1 MNVMPNARSAQRA
14 TLAGSTEQL
23 PAPRSTITPGPASSA
38 RCCSPPGLSSR
49 RHSRRDDY
57 SPIADPVSALEAG
70 PNGWIQ
76 QVNFVVFGLLTL
88 ALAVGLHRGLRRIRG
103 GLAGPAL
110 LGVSGVGLLLAAV
123 FPLQQDAMGEVYD
136 PGGHALAGTMFFATS
151 AIALVVLS
159 RRLAGDPRWRGIAGY
174 VLVAGVLA
182 VIGFV
187 VMGRFVIPDG
197 APLHEWA
204 GLAQRAL
211 ILLVLFPARIVLGLR
226 LLQVTRAAERSTHDP
241 MAA

>member
-1 MNVMPNARSAQRA
+1 MNVMPNARSTQRA

-23 PAPRSTITPGPASSA
+23 PAPRSTMYAWAGIVGPLLFTAGFVVQEA
-38 RCCSPPGLSSR
+38 F
-49 RHSRRDDY
+49 RRDDY
-57 SPIADPVSALEAG
+57 SPVADPVSALEAG

-136 PGGHALAGTMFFATS
+136 PGGHAVAGTMFFATS

-159 RRLAGDPRWRGIAGY
+159 RRLAGDPRWRAIAGY

-187 VMGRFVIPDG
+187 VMGRLVIPDG